1 MNRKLHQLFNQVLT
15 TRVISQHEHEYLQQ
29 VLQYDDE
36 VNVHERALAK
46 RLCYGV
52 RRGLVSL
59 Q

>member
-15 TRVISQHEHEYLQQ
+15 TRVISQHEHEYLQR
-29 VLQYDDE
+29 VLQYDE
-36 VNVHERALAK
+36 VNTPERVLAK